1 MHYPTEAAKTLSDQ
15 WHGDKV
21 SPQVFFGNISNAIKA
36 LQALDVVKKTLFY
49 GKPGY
54 TPLESHGRID
64 NAPQLLSDI
73 TGLTEQDA
81 ARLIHGIIGAAT
93 EAGELLEALLAMFET
108 CEGDAVNLFEEVGDV
123 KWYLAILSN
132 LPAPYGFE
140 WGADE
145 ARNIEKLRQR
155 YPDKFTSE
163 AAIDRDTAA
172 ERKILEGGQ

>member
-1 MHYPTEAAKTLSDQ
+1 MYYPTEAVKTLSDQ

-21 SPQVFFGNISNAIKA
+21 SLAVFYGLLGQAAAS
-36 LQALDVVKKTLFY
+36 LTALDKIKKTLFY
-49 GKPGY
+49 GKNGDV
-54 TPLESHGRID
+54 LESGHTQNIPD
-64 NAPQLLSDI
+64 SVAKAI
-73 TGLTEQDA
+73 GLTEQDA
-81 ARLIHGIIGAAT
+81 ACLIHGIIGAAT
-93 EAGELLEALLAMFET
+93 EAGELLEALLAIFET
-108 CEGDAVNLFEEVGDV
+108 GKGDAVNLLEEVGDI

-163 AAIDRDTAA
+163 AAINRDTAA